1 MSDSGRTEQGIV
13 ETVEDEAAGWLW
25 RQHQSG
31 WQETDRAAF
40 DQWLATSN
48 RHLAAYW
55 RLRATWNRTER
66 LAALRRS
73 QPQETAQS
81 NKSAWSVLRP
91 AVIVCAAAL
100 LSSAAVY
107 GWTTRE
113 DLYAT
118 RIGERATVTLA
129 DGSQIQLNTNTAMS
143 VSMGLWWRTVV
154 LKRGE
159 AYFNVRH
166 DEARPFAVLAA
177 GHRITDLGTEF
188 VARAAG
194 DKLEVTLVR
203 GRARL
208 ETASASVQHHA
219 TDLTPGEIAVA
230 TPDSISV
237 AKIAERQITNALAW
251 RVGKLAF
258 THVTLAEAASEFNRY
273 NHTKLIIDQKVA
285 DLQVSGTFD
294 ASSVGTFANMARF
307 AFGLRVEKRK
317 NEIVVSNR

>member
-1 MSDSGRTEQGIV
+1 MSDSGRTEPQSI

-25 RQHQSG
+25 RQHQSA
-31 WQETDRAAF
+31 WQEADQAAF
-40 DQWLATSN
+40 DQWLATSS

-73 QPQETAQS
+73 QPQKNTRS
-81 NKSAWSVLRP
+81 TKPAWPVVRL
-91 AVIVCAAAL
+91 AAIVCSVAL
-100 LSSAAVY
+100 LGSAAVY

-113 DLYAT
+113 DAYAT
-118 RIGERATVTLA
+118 RLGERATVALA
-129 DGSQIQLNTNTAMS
+129 DGSQIQLNTNTAVS

-166 DEARPFAVLAA
+166 DETRPFSVLAA

-188 VARAAG
+188 VARTSG
-194 DKLEVTLVR
+194 DKLEVTLVQ

-219 TDLTPGEIAVA
+219 TDLVPGEIAVA
-230 TPDSISV
+230 TADSISV
-237 AKIAERQITNALAW
+237 ARIPTRQITNALAW

-273 NHTKLIIDQKVA
+273 NQTKLIIDPKVA

-294 ASSVGTFANMARF
+294 AGSVGTFANMASF
-307 AFGLRVEKRK
+307 AFGLRVEKRGS
-317 NEIVVSNR
+317 EIVVSNP